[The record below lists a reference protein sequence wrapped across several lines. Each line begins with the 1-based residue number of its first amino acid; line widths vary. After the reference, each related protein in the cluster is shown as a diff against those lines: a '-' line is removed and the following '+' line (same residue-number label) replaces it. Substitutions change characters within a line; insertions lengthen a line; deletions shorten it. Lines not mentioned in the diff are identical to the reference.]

1 MQSQALFQSPTMW
14 HQSILIGLSF
24 IVLGAL
30 CLINWFSLLTPSSV
44 PQRFDSSSNHYWK
57 KWVGGIILWQLG
69 MAVLAE
75 LGYFRAFDQPWRAL
89 PTVGLSM
96 MVAIYLAGSVRTLD
110 WLHTTRP
117 WAWLA
122 LQSFRLPLE
131 LLLYSMYQHGV
142 IGQHMTLAGFN
153 ADILVGLTAPLAAW
167 FVWRYQA
174 RVWIYWFSVL
184 WNSLGLVLLLNI
196 LILAVLSAPFP
207 FQYFRQEPANRMV
220 AEFPFVW
227 LPTLFIPLALFA
239 HLVSIRLA
247 LRPRQ
252 ACLSPST

>member
-1 MQSQALFQSPTMW
+1 
-14 HQSILIGLSF
+14 
-24 IVLGAL
+24 
-30 CLINWFSLLTPSSV
+30 
-44 PQRFDSSSNHYWK
+44 
-57 KWVGGIILWQLG
+57 
-69 MAVLAE
+69 MAVLAAS
-75 LGYFRAFDQPWRAL
+75 GYFRAFDQPWRAL

-96 MVAIYLAGSVRTLD
+96 MFAIYVAGRVHTLH

-117 WAWLA
+117 WVWLA

-167 FVWRYQA
+167 LVWRYQA
-174 RVWIYWFSVL
+174 TVWIHKFNVL
-184 WNSLGLVLLLNI
+184 WNSLGLLLLLNI

-227 LPTLFIPLALFA
+227 LPTFFIPLALFA

-252 ACLSPST
+252 ASLSH